1 MGPGVLRDWEQTAQR
16 GQDTLCLLTNGPLA
30 TIPPH
35 PISISLP
42 LAARISR
49 GPGLFQKPLEGLT
62 GARAGT
68 EGHQSPQLR
77 TSTPSQLGHLLLSQ
91 PPQEPYPAPACPTP
105 SGNTQLPPGK
115 PIPDSPPCFFPPPSA
130 TRATSV
136 MSLPTPAASPQPSLP
151 ALPGRESGVCPHRK
165 LSYLAS
171 PILVGDNS
179 GLYRTSLLK
188 PH

>member
-16 GQDTLCLLTNGPLA
+16 GQDTLRRLTNGPLA

-68 EGHQSPQLR
+68 RSSVTSAQDLHPFSPW
-77 TSTPSQLGHLLLSQ
+77 P
-91 PPQEPYPAPACPTP
+91 PAPLTASSGAIPCPCLPNYLWKYTAAPWKAHPCPT
-105 SGNTQLPPGK
+105 SMLL
-115 PIPDSPPCFFPPPSA
+115 PSA
-130 TRATSV
+130 ISNHSHLSNASAHSCCLTTAF
-136 MSLPTPAASPQPSLP
+136 PASPSRQGVRGLSAQKIELP
-151 ALPGRESGVCPHRK
+151 C
-165 LSYLAS
+165 LAHC
-171 PILVGDNS
+171 GWGNS
-179 GLYRTSLLK
+179 GLSRTSLLK